1 MAKKT
6 LKNSNIRRRILE
18 AARERFFRAGF
29 SKVTTEEIASDLGVS
44 KKTLYGSFPSK
55 EALLK
60 GVMEM
65 TMKETSSYVRRL
77 ISDNSMDFVEK
88 LRVLLNFLGTFLSGV
103 GRPFLQDIQKN
114 APDLWREI
122 ERFRQEQIL
131 ANFGKMLK
139 EGARKGAFRKDISP
153 QLLVPMYI
161 NLVQT
166 MINPEFL
173 AGLPF
178 SASDVFESII
188 RVSLEGILTDK
199 ARVRYRLAQKR
210 A

>member
-1 MAKKT
+1 MRV
-6 LKNSNIRRRILE
+6 LG

-29 SKVTTEEIASDLGVS
+29 SKVTTEEIASDLGIS
-44 KKTLYGSFPSK
+44 KKTLYRAFPSK
-55 EALLK
+55 HALLR

-65 TMKETSSYVRRL
+65 TMKETSSHVRSL
-77 ISDNSMDFVEK
+77 INDDSMGFVEK
-88 LRVLLNFLGTFLSGV
+88 LRVLLTFLGAFLSGF
-103 GRPFLQDIQKN
+103 RKPFLQDIQKN
-114 APDLWREI
+114 APELWGEI

-131 ANFGKMLK
+131 ANFGMLLK
-139 EGARKGAFRKDISP
+139 EGAQKGAFRKDISP
-153 QLLVPMYI
+153 QLLVPMFI